1 MNRLKELRRQKG
13 IKQGEIAEL
22 LHITQ
27 GAVSQWEL
35 GRTNMDYQYAK
46 VLAEYF
52 GVTVPY
58 ILGESNVLDHSSM
71 PTPKD
76 AGCRIPVLGTIRA
89 GIPVAAIEDIE
100 DWEEITSDMAKTGE
114 YVALRVKGD
123 SMEPQIKEGDIAI
136 IRRQET
142 IESGQ
147 IAVVIVNGDEATIKK
162 VRLSPDGIML
172 IGFNTA
178 VYEPK
183 FYSKEE
189 IAVLPVRIYGKLV
202 EVRRKF

>member
-1 MNRLKELRRQKG
+1 MNRLRELRKANGYTQRD
-13 IKQGEIAEL
+13 ISEL
-22 LHITQ
+22 LGITPS
-27 GAVSQWEL
+27 AVSLWES
-35 GRTNMDYQYAK
+35 GKNNMDWKAASILAK
-46 VLAEYF
+46 RFHVTPEYL
-52 GVTVPY
+52 
-58 ILGESNVLDHSSM
+58 LGETNIIDQMAPSM
-71 PTPKD
+71 QKE
-76 AGCRIPVLGTIRA
+76 GGVRIPVLGTIRA
-89 GIPVAAIEDIE
+89 GIPIAAIEDVD
-100 DWEEITSDMAKTGE
+100 DWEEITAAQAKTGE
-114 YVALRVKGD
+114 FVALRVKGD
-123 SMEPQIKEGDIAI
+123 SMLPDIKDGDIAI

-183 FYSKEE
+183 FYSKDE
-189 IAVLPVRIYGKLV
+189 IADLPVRIYGKLV